1 MITQIKP
8 VQIVVLAAG
17 IGKRMGIDVPKVLI
31 PLKSKVLINYLLEAI
46 KKSGVDQNPVI
57 VVGQKAE
64 EVKKELGPKYNYVF
78 QEQQL
83 GTGHA
88 VMATR
93 EILENKAA
101 NILVLYGDMPLVTAE
116 TIRRLAQTQQEKKS
130 AITMTI
136 VKVPDF
142 NDWRAIFYDYGRI
155 IRDEKGN
162 LIKNVEKR
170 DATSEQLAITE
181 VNPSFYCF
189 DANWLWQNID
199 KIKTENVEKEYY
211 LTDLV
216 GLACEQ
222 GQKIS
227 MVDINP
233 AEALGANTM
242 EQLQLLAKLIK

>member
-199 KIKTENVEKEYY
+199 KIKTENVQKEYY

-233 AEALGANTM
+233 AEALGANTS

>member
-57 VVGQKAE
+57 V
-64 EVKKELGPKYNYVF
+64 
-78 QEQQL
+78 
-83 GTGHA
+83 
-88 VMATR
+88 
-93 EILENKAA
+93 
-101 NILVLYGDMPLVTAE
+101 
-116 TIRRLAQTQQEKKS
+116 
-130 AITMTI
+130 
-136 VKVPDF
+136 
-142 NDWRAIFYDYGRI
+142 YDYGRI
-155 IRDEKGN
+155 MRDEKGN

-199 KIKTENVEKEYY
+199 KLKSENAQKEYY

-233 AEALGANTM
+233 AEALGANTL